1 VNADYGTLRPGDC
14 EVDWSRF
21 VSLLFH
27 PSGIIKIQSNLHIP
41 STWFLVL
48 FNVLL
53 FHSLQFVPDVFG
65 LLVMFGMELEGYNFN
80 LILYFLLSDLV
91 QWVMMTYFSSARGA
105 HLNILYWHRNSS
117 STVPVEQMFSTTGI
131 IMNSKRCILS
141 EDKLHRIS
149 FIHDN
154 IKLLI

>member
-1 VNADYGTLRPGDC
+1 M
-14 EVDWSRF
+14 
-21 VSLLFH
+21 
-27 PSGIIKIQSNLHIP
+27 
-41 STWFLVL
+41 
-48 FNVLL
+48 
-53 FHSLQFVPDVFG
+53 FG